1 MHALPAPLRR
11 YLYLIYGCAIAI
23 LTISLSTNPLFP
35 TTTTNQD
42 PFLYPF
48 LSITAFIAITLIIEF
63 NPVAYKNVYSQ
74 NISTAIL
81 IAAAF
86 TFPPFS
92 VTLIAVTAPLLV
104 GLFQKKPLYKAFY
117 NAAFQIILFGTTAL
131 LTHRFD
137 LFSDTFVSL
146 ARIIL
151 VVGVY
156 MALSTGLMGV
166 LIVLINEQKL
176 REAWREALGVFNVF
190 DLALLPYGLVLTFL
204 WHREDYGFLY
214 FAVGLIPLIA
224 LHRSFAVHANLLK
237 EQEATAQLLH
247 HQQQVHEATTVL
259 LSSEDVQTQLDTLL
273 KNLME
278 VFPILQASVLVWG
291 ELDEPDEIVTRGRTG
306 PPLPI
311 EEWSEKLRCICA
323 QRRIVNLDQ
332 EYITETTDGRP
343 VLLVPLVTPDDIVG
357 CLVLLSA
364 PQFSWNNDSTRLL
377 QTFAAQAALALYQA
391 RLIARLKSSQVRVVQ
406 SERLAAIGTLSAG
419 VAHEFNN
426 LLAGISGIAQLALIT
441 NTPEDQRASLDTIA
455 KAAQQGSS
463 ITRGLL
469 TFSRRL
475 EPKRELADIHTAIEP
490 VLLMLQAEF
499 RRANIVIERNFAEV
513 PLLECDI
520 GMLSQV
526 MLNLLTNAI
535 DAMYPDGG
543 TLTIDLHQEDKYV
556 VLSVGDTGNGIPEHI
571 RDKIFEPFVSSK
583 NGSNNKLHGGTGLGL
598 AISYGVITEHG
609 GTITVSDCDGKGTK
623 MTIRLPLYGKTAKST
638 PALEKQTGPLHMMV
652 VDDEPLIAK
661 TLHGMLTRDGH
672 VAQWFTEPR
681 KALEALNH
689 EPVDL
694 IFADLTMPEMDGL
707 TLLSHAKKLLP
718 WITPIVITGHT
729 DPRQLE
735 QVRAAGVTAVIEK
748 PFSLDEVRAV
758 VKNIRVMRPV
768 GPQT

>member
-1 MHALPAPLRR
+1 MIVGI
-11 YLYLIYGCAIAI
+11 YL
-23 LTISLSTNPLFP
+23 
-35 TTTTNQD
+35 
-42 PFLYPF
+42 
-48 LSITAFIAITLIIEF
+48 
-63 NPVAYKNVYSQ
+63 
-74 NISTAIL
+74 
-81 IAAAF
+81 
-86 TFPPFS
+86 
-92 VTLIAVTAPLLV
+92 
-104 GLFQKKPLYKAFY
+104 
-117 NAAFQIILFGTTAL
+117 
-131 LTHRFD
+131 
-137 LFSDTFVSL
+137 
-146 ARIIL
+146 
-151 VVGVY
+151 
-156 MALSTGLMGV
+156 ALSTGLMGV
-166 LIVLINEQKL
+166 LFVLINEQKL

-190 DLALLPYGLVLTFL
+190 DLALLPYGLVLALL
-204 WHREDYGFLY
+204 WHQDDSGFLY

-247 HQQQVHEATTVL
+247 QQQQVHEATTVL

-291 ELDEPDEIVTRGRTG
+291 ELDESDEIVTRGRTG
-306 PPLPI
+306 PRLPI
-311 EEWSEKLRCICA
+311 EEWSEKLRYVCGH
-323 QRRIVNLDQ
+323 RRIVNLDQ
-332 EYITETTDGRP
+332 EYITQTTGGRP

-364 PQFSWNNDSTRLL
+364 PQFSWSNDSTRLL

-441 NTPEDQRASLDTIA
+441 NTPEDQRSSLDTIA

-475 EPKRELADIHTAIEP
+475 EPKRELADIHSAIEP

-543 TLTIDLHQEDKYV
+543 TLTIDLYQEDRSV
-556 VLSVGDTGNGIPEHI
+556 VLSVGDTGSGIPEHI

-623 MTIRLPLYGKTAKST
+623 MTIRLPLDGKTAK
-638 PALEKQTGPLHMMV
+638 PAPVLEEHSGPLHMIV

-661 TLHGMLTRDGH
+661 ALHGMLTRDGH

-681 KALEALNH
+681 KALEALNR

-707 TLLSHAKKLLP
+707 TLLSHARKRLP
-718 WITPIVITGHT
+718 WITPVVITGHT

-735 QVRAAGVTAVIEK
+735 QVRAAGVAAVIEK
-748 PFSLDEVRAV
+748 PFSLDDVRAV
-758 VKNIRVMRPV
+758 VKNIRVMHPV
-768 GPQT
+768 GPPT

>member
-1 MHALPAPLRR
+1 MQSLSAPLRR
-11 YLYLIYGCAIAI
+11 YLYLIYGCAFAVLIISSYNFRPLPDNNELIFSSFFI
-23 LTISLSTNPLFP
+23 LISLV
-35 TTTTNQD
+35 
-42 PFLYPF
+42 
-48 LSITAFIAITLIIEF
+48 IEF
-63 NPVAYKNVYSQ
+63 NPVFYKNIHIH
-74 NISTAIL
+74 NISTAIFT
-81 IAAAF
+81 AAAF
-86 TFPPFS
+86 IFPPLTVIIISLIGPLAFGIFYKRPLHKTAFNLS
-92 VTLIAVTAPLLV
+92 VQA
-104 GLFQKKPLYKAFY
+104 
-117 NAAFQIILFGTTAL
+117 ILFGTISIIIQGFGLTSISPQPLVFLQIGFVFSVYL
-131 LTHRFD
+131 L
-137 LFSDTFVSL
+137 
-146 ARIIL
+146 
-151 VVGVY
+151 
-156 MALSTGLMGV
+156 LSTSLMGV
-166 LIVLINEQKL
+166 LFVLVNGQKL
-176 REAWREALGVFNVF
+176 RDVGRETLKIFNVF
-190 DLALLPYGLVLTFL
+190 DLALLPYGLILYLL
-204 WHREDYGFLY
+204 WNQHEAY
-214 FAVGLIPLIA
+214 FAIGLIPLIA

-237 EQEATAQLLH
+237 EQEATAELLH
-247 HQQQVHEATTVL
+247 QQQQVHEATTVL

-291 ELDEPDEIVTRGRTG
+291 ELEEPDEIVTRGRTG
-306 PPLPI
+306 PRLPI
-311 EEWSEKLRCICA
+311 EEWSEKLRYVCER
-323 QRRIVNLDQ
+323 RRIVNLDQ
-332 EYITETTDGRP
+332 EYITQTTGGRP

-364 PQFSWNNDSTRLL
+364 PQFRWSNDSTRLL

-441 NTPEDQRASLDTIA
+441 NTPEDQHSSLDTIA

-475 EPKRELADIHTAIEP
+475 EPKRELADIHSAIEP

-499 RRANIVIERNFAEV
+499 RRANIVIERNFADV

-543 TLTIDLHQEDKYV
+543 TLTIDLYQEDNHV
-556 VLSVGDTGNGIPEHI
+556 ILSVGDTGSGIPDHI

-598 AISYGVITEHG
+598 AVSYGVIAEHG

-623 MTIRLPLYGKTAKST
+623 MTIRLPLDGKSAK
-638 PALEKQTGPLHMMV
+638 PAPPQEERHGPLHMII

-661 TLHGMLTRDGH
+661 ALHGMLTRDGH

-707 TLLSHAKKLLP
+707 TLLSHAKKRLP
-718 WITPIVITGHT
+718 WVTPVVITGHT

-735 QVRAAGVTAVIEK
+735 QVRAAGVAAVIEK
-748 PFSLDEVRAV
+748 PFSLDDVRAV
-758 VKNIRVMRPV
+758 VKNIRVMHPV
-768 GPQT
+768 GPQA